1 ETPRAPARPVGAP
14 TPGGAAEGRPV
25 AGRAGAGARGPPLC
39 ARPGDTLP
47 LARHFLAEAGELHG
61 RQFLGFT
68 PDAEHCLLGHG
79 WPGNV
84 RELRETIARIA
95 EGLAG
100 GTRRGEQI
108 ALATRRPP
116 PARVPTGH
124 PPPPKET
131 ADP

>member
-1 ETPRAPARPVGAP
+1 VRGLPPARAPADGRPGAGGPGPPPRAPPPAAP
-14 TPGGAAEGRPV
+14 PGH
-25 AGRAGAGARGPPLC
+25 L
-39 ARPGDTLP
+39 LP